1 MPKLSGFMQGLNLNL
16 GKEKEER
23 KVSLIA
29 GLALNPSGG
38 GDLPWAA
45 LTSTMALCKR
55 ARRGGIS
62 NPQIPTARLR
72 RELVGSGCQ
81 RRSSPC
87 RLAGL
92 WPPKTLGCCLG
103 AATTMRRGSG
113 AQPGAGWEHP
123 RAPPAPLPEAWAR
136 GTAARRAPAES
147 LLAPAPAQRSQE
159 HRGDVL
165 WICHAG
171 GAMYR
176 PKMGR
181 GEGASPRAEL
191 APQPPASP
199 ESRDAISFPL
209 LAVPSGPGPL
219 VVGGE
224 GRLVQPGVTGVLLG
238 LPGVPCT
245 FGAFGVPLLGARR
258 TCREGRRGARAAGA
272 GAALEKVKQSAR
284 WEDHGRSPWARRERA
299 LRYHRRVLR
308 SRQRVRGRFRA
319 TTHVT
324 AFKFPS
330 CTLTPRSCPN

>member
-1 MPKLSGFMQGLNLNL
+1 MDGYYLPFSGRPEASSQGAQHGTRVSAASRPSRLPAGLSPGFRGGFCSEAAVAGAPWRCQPWSNPMPKLSGFMQGLNLNL

-38 GDLPWAA
+38 GDLPQAA
-45 LTSTMALCKR
+45 LTGTMALCKR
-55 ARRGGIS
+55 ARWGGIS
-62 NPQIPTARLR
+62 NPQIPTAPLR

-103 AATTMRRGSG
+103 AATTVRRGSG

-123 RAPPAPLPEAWAR
+123 RAPPAPLPEAWAQ
-136 GTAARRAPAES
+136 GMAARRAPAES

-165 WICHAG
+165 WICNAG

-245 FGAFGVPLLGARR
+245 FGAFGVPLLGAEKAEGGHGLRGLVQLWRR
-258 TCREGRRGARAAGA
+258 
-272 GAALEKVKQSAR
+272 
-284 WEDHGRSPWARRERA
+284 
-299 LRYHRRVLR
+299 
-308 SRQRVRGRFRA
+308 
-319 TTHVT
+319 
-324 AFKFPS
+324 
-330 CTLTPRSCPN
+330 